1 MKILETN
8 SQEHIAR
15 EREREKRERY
25 GGGTRAPK
33 RVHTFKSNR
42 GEGAE
47 KRAGVL
53 FVFIERGIFFKKK
66 TTDVTTQKTIKINR
80 SASHT
85 RLIPRRLP
93 FRGTYFKEV
102 MRLRRVSNLL
112 ASSSSSSSSLVTT
125 SIFSRPMSAPTR
137 FASSSPT
144 PKGFYE
150 LRRYK
155 ILPSKRAEY
164 IELCDEFGALRKKLT
179 PGFCGFYVPE
189 VGSDLNTVTHIYHY
203 DDYDHR
209 DKVRLDMKGN
219 ERWQSFLRK
228 TLGLVEEQTSEV
240 YIEATVA
247 TNSAGLSVNSFK
259 ENASKRSKTGDY
271 NDSNSIFEIRT
282 YTLQLGYNPIPK
294 MQNLYAEGLPSKIAS
309 DEEKLSEL
317 IWIGYADVGDLN
329 KFVEIWKYP
338 SYQSHIK
345 VREAAR
351 TANAW
356 RDTIGKIAPMVTH
369 FNTTLCSAA
378 PFSPVR

>member
-1 MKILETN
+1 M
-8 SQEHIAR
+8 
-15 EREREKRERY
+15 
-25 GGGTRAPK
+25 
-33 RVHTFKSNR
+33 
-42 GEGAE
+42 
-47 KRAGVL
+47 
-53 FVFIERGIFFKKK
+53 
-66 TTDVTTQKTIKINR
+66 
-80 SASHT
+80 
-85 RLIPRRLP
+85 
-93 FRGTYFKEV
+93 
-102 MRLRRVSNLL
+102 
-112 ASSSSSSSSLVTT
+112 
-125 SIFSRPMSAPTR
+125 
-137 FASSSPT
+137 
-144 PKGFYE
+144 
-150 LRRYK
+150 
-155 ILPSKRAEY
+155 
-164 IELCDEFGALRKKLT
+164 RKKLT

-219 ERWQSFLRK
+219 EQWQSFLRK

-240 YIEATVA
+240 YIEAAVA

-259 ENASKRSKTGDY
+259 EKASKRSKTGDDDD
-271 NDSNSIFEIRT
+271 DSNSIFEIRT

>member
-1 MKILETN
+1 
-8 SQEHIAR
+8 
-15 EREREKRERY
+15 
-25 GGGTRAPK
+25 
-33 RVHTFKSNR
+33 
-42 GEGAE
+42 
-47 KRAGVL
+47 
-53 FVFIERGIFFKKK
+53 
-66 TTDVTTQKTIKINR
+66 
-80 SASHT
+80 
-85 RLIPRRLP
+85 
-93 FRGTYFKEV
+93 

-112 ASSSSSSSSLVTT
+112 SSSSSSSSSSSLATT
-125 SIFSRPMSAPTR
+125 SIFSRPLSAPTR